1 MGILILAV
9 PISVI
14 SSNFSRQYKKME
26 KKISIKKEENAKRKE
41 IQEIVDKMVES
52 AKFKSMSETWTAE
65 HQAREESNIRL
76 KMYRETMVRAGNTS
90 FKLFTKAA
98 KEVEIANKQLL
109 KDRINMICQEYLGGS
124 MEKRFTGDNGQA
136 AFLNVINEATAA
148 HRLDLIEEEA
158 SALPDSFIDDSSSKK
173 GKGKAAADAT
183 TSPTAKQRHS
193 IHNISQGVM
202 SAPATL
208 SSPTLV

>member
-1 MGILILAV
+1 MTTVAMETWTQDDQNTSGASGVMGILILAV

-109 KDRINMICQEYLGGS
+109 KDRINMICQSIGGS
-124 MEKRFTGDNGQA
+124 MEKRFTGENGQV
-136 AFLNVINEATAA
+136 FLIVIN
-148 HRLDLIEEEA
+148 
-158 SALPDSFIDDSSSKK
+158 
-173 GKGKAAADAT
+173 
-183 TSPTAKQRHS
+183 
-193 IHNISQGVM
+193 
-202 SAPATL
+202 
-208 SSPTLV
+208 